1 MARTMQDIAGA
12 LAAALEDISDDAANG
27 ETLRQILDLEDLD
40 QVYEL
45 VKVVG
50 EVVLQANDSVVD
62 AVLDAFL
69 IGLMISQKI
78 TRAEGMQL

>member
-1 MARTMQDIAGA
+1 MARTMQDIGGA

-50 EVVLQANDSVVD
+50 EAVLQVNDSVVG

-69 IGLMISQKI
+69 VGLMISQKI